1 MAVTIESIYEARKRI
16 APYIIQTPLI
26 RLHSLDPYFGCQVY
40 VKAECMQ
47 TAGAFKIRGALNK
60 LLSLSKE
67 QINHGVVAAS
77 SGNHG
82 CAVAYGAKLLGTEA
96 TIVMP
101 RTSAPIKIENI
112 RALGAK
118 VILCDAS
125 ERFQI
130 AERLCA
136 EQDAVMIPPYN
147 DEDIIAGQGTVGVEI
162 AEQCPELDMVIVPVS
177 GGGLLGGVSTAI
189 KALAPDIKVFGSE
202 PEALPRYSTSL
213 AAGYPVAV
221 ERHASIADALVSNKP
236 GNICFPYVQKNT
248 DTVVAVND
256 EYLLRGMKLLLTEG
270 KLLAEPSSCIGLGA
284 VLQGKIPVTPE
295 KRVCFIL
302 SGGSVGLD
310 QLDRLKEVSI

>member
-1 MAVTIESIYEARKRI
+1 MAITIEAVYEARKRI
-16 APYIIQTPLI
+16 APYIIETPLL
-26 RLHSLDPYFGCQVY
+26 RLRNLDPFLGCQVY

-47 TAGAFKIRGALNK
+47 TTGAFKIRGALNK
-60 LLSLSKE
+60 LLALSSE
-67 QINHGVVAAS
+67 QLGCGVVAAS

-82 CAVAYGAKLLGTEA
+82 RAVAYGAKLLGTEA

-118 VILCDAS
+118 VVLCDAA

-136 EQDAVMIPPYN
+136 QQGAVMIPPYN
-147 DEDIIAGQGTVGVEI
+147 DEDIMAGQGTIGAEI
-162 AEQCPELDMVIVPVS
+162 AEQCAELDMVIAPVS
-177 GGGLLGGVSTAI
+177 GGGLLGGVSTAL
-189 KALAPDIKVFGSE
+189 KALAPGIRVYGAE
-202 PEALPRYSTSL
+202 PEALPRYSASL
-213 AAGYPVAV
+213 SVGHPVTV
-221 ERHASIADALVSNKP
+221 ERRASIADALVSNTP
-236 GNICFPYVQKNT
+236 GSICFPYVLKNT
-248 DTVVAVND
+248 DAVVAVDD
-256 EYLLRGMKLLLTEG
+256 EHLLRGMKLLLTEG

-284 VLQGKIPVTPE
+284 VLQRNIPVTPE